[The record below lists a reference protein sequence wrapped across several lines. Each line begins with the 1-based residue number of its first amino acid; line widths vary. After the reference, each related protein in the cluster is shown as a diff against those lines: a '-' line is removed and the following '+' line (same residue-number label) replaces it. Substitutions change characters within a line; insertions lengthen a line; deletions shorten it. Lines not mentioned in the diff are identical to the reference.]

1 MVNDHINAKDKTL
14 QELGKMQSKY
24 YESVTKHKE
33 IVTIVDFNPEV
44 NTPTIRDSKLSTRR
58 PRTKDKLNDTLK
70 IQLYKT

>member
-1 MVNDHINAKDKTL
+1 
-14 QELGKMQSKY
+14 MQSKY

-33 IVTIVDFNPEV
+33 IVIIVDFNPEV

-58 PRTKDKLNDTLK
+58 PKTKDKLNDTLK

>member
-1 MVNDHINAKDKTL
+1 MVNDHINAKDKTM

-44 NTPTIRDSKLSTRR
+44 NTPTI
-58 PRTKDKLNDTLK
+58 N
-70 IQLYKT
+70 Y